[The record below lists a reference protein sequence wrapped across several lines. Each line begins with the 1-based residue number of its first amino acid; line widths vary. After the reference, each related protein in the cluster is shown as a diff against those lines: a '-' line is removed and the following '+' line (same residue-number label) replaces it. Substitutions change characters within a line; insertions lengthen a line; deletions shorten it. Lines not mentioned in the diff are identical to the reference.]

1 MNKMNCLKL
10 NRIVEY
16 IRQQGAFPFD
26 VIDVEE
32 RLNEVLFSFG
42 IFGDFGADEQQILK
56 KDLTAIAL
64 QEEFA
69 EMERLTAEEEMLI
82 CP

>member
-16 IRQQGAFPFD
+16 IRQQGTFPFD
-26 VIDVEE
+26 VIDVEK

-56 KDLTAIAL
+56 KDLMAIAL

-69 EMERLTAEEEMLI
+69 EMERLVEIENI
-82 CP
+82 S